1 MESSTP
7 ATPPPPSPPQQPQG
21 GPPRRYGFFES
32 LMDTT
37 FDHLIT
43 PTMIRFLYIVAMVLI
58 ALGALAVVIAAFA
71 ESAGGGIVALIL
83 VPIFAL
89 IYLIVTRLWLELVI
103 VIFKIRDAAEEVAA
117 NTRRP

>member
-7 ATPPPPSPPQQPQG
+7 TPPPPPQSPGAPT
-21 GPPRRYGFFES
+21 RRYGFFES
-32 LMDTT
+32 LMDTR

-43 PTMIRFLYIVAMVLI
+43 PTMIRFLYIIAMVLI
-58 ALGALAVVIAAFA
+58 ALGALAVIIAAFA
-71 ESAGGGIVALIL
+71 ESAGGGVIALIL
-83 VPIFAL
+83 APIFAL

-103 VIFKIRDAAEEVAA
+103 VIFKIRDATEEVAA